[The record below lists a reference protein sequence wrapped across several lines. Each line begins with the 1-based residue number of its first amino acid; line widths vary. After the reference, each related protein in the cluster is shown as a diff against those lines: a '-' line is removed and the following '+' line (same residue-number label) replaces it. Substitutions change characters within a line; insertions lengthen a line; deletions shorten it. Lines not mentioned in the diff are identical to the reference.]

1 VRDGSRLENY
11 IAIDDEAAPQL
22 GDVVARCTELK
33 AKQPKLQII
42 AVDYIQLVQNKL
54 HGRRGDEEINEVCR
68 ALKGLALRLEVVM
81 LAPAQANYKEVEA
94 RNDKRCELRD
104 FQGASGMVQ
113 YGDFVATIY
122 NERQYSPRRE
132 SGARTQLP
140 GNAENGEV
148 DGLSRLRHP
157 LACHLRE
164 EETAD
169 EGNSVIVSERRVPQ
183 T

>member
-1 VRDGSRLENY
+1 
-11 IAIDDEAAPQL
+11 
-22 GDVVARCTELK
+22 
-33 AKQPKLQII
+33 
-42 AVDYIQLVQNKL
+42 L

-122 NERQYSPRRE
+122 NERQYSPDASPVLELNFQATRRTGKWTAFLDYDTR
-132 SGARTQLP
+132 S
-140 GNAENGEV
+140 
-148 DGLSRLRHP
+148 
-157 LACHLRE
+157 LAIYEKKKPQMRE
-164 EETAD
+164 IA
-169 EGNSVIVSERRVPQ
+169 
-183 T
+183 